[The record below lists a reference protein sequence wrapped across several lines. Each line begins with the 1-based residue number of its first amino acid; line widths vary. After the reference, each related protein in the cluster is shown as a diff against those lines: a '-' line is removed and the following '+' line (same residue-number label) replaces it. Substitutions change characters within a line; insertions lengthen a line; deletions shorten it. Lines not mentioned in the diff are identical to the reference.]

1 MVAPISRSDQASES
15 ASSGV
20 LAGVGTTGDSI
31 GVDVTPLMAAADITP
46 AATLFITG
54 AASVA
59 GKERAADFP
68 AVPALRPEVSTG
80 TGRQLEDTPHPAARV
95 APAREPS
102 ATSKR
107 VDRQRAIRHVEA
119 PALVVDK
126 AVVAVAEDLTVAAVA
141 EDLMVAAVA
150 EDLMVAAADIIDQRF
165 LNGPGSS

>member
-1 MVAPISRSDQASES
+1 MAAPISRSDQALES
-15 ASSGV
+15 VSSAV
-20 LAGVGTTGDSI
+20 LVGVGITGDSI
-31 GVDVTPLMAAADITP
+31 GVAVTPPMAAAGITP

-68 AVPALRPEVSTG
+68 AVPALRPEVLTE

-95 APAREPS
+95 APAREPL

-107 VDRQRAIRHVEA
+107 VDRQRATRHVEA

-126 AVVAVAEDLTVAAVA
+126 TVVAVGKAGALVA
-141 EDLMVAAVA
+141 EDLMVEAVA
-150 EDLMVAAADIIDQRF
+150 GEDMVVEAADVIDQRF
-165 LNGPGSS
+165 LNGSGSS